1 MSNTVESV
9 KDCLMKIY
17 GQKVEVYDRNNKQ
30 DIPFYLKMHDMKKLV
45 DRLGILCGV
54 SEKTTILDLY
64 GMNGH
69 CSLFFAFNSDIRN
82 VKVLDTIRKRT
93 QKTRSLW
100 DIMVF
105 ETKKHVKYDIVN
117 RKPED
122 QKKFEDINIF
132 LDLLRDKKE
141 TFTVWA
147 NMKHNKILVS
157 FKKIP
162 GECYIDR
169 FYPEL
174 NFCENKNR
182 EYPLYI
188 YRKPLYKNGLP
199 SRLGIAGI
207 LKKENENEGV

>member
-132 LDLLRDKKE
+132 
-141 TFTVWA
+141 
-147 NMKHNKILVS
+147 S
-157 FKKIP
+157 KKIP